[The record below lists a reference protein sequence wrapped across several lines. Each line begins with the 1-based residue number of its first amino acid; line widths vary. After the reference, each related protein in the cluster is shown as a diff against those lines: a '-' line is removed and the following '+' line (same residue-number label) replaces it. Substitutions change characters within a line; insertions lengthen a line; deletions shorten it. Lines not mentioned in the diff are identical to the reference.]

1 MATFHRFQAVEV
13 ATTAK
18 IIAWIDLVH
27 DALTGVGCQQTS
39 DTGQIVAGD
48 VADPPPTKDVV
59 LGYRIY
65 ELNDS
70 LSATYPVYVK
80 VSFRLAPVGSNAP
93 RVGPM
98 LMFEVGFS
106 TDGAGGISGSSI
118 VAPMTW
124 SPMTNNSVAHGSIVP
139 NSASKTDGFLHL
151 VIGPTAIR
159 YEYNGGFTT
168 GLLFISRTTD
178 SSGAITG
185 DGVFAQFLPAPTFD
199 STSYPELQYS
209 YLGVGGAAPIGPFSR
224 SCPSLGAPVAN
235 GLVAASPS
243 VLVGGQVQVNFNVLN
258 VPLSAVT
265 RNAVISLSV
274 DGIHESQYLVL
285 PVGTGG
291 SGSAQMFGTLTAI
304 PDSRTRYLNTFAV
317 RYE

>member
-13 ATTAK
+13 ATTAN

-27 DALTGVGCQQTS
+27 DALTGVGCLQTS

-48 VADPPPTKDVV
+48 VANPPPTTDVV
-59 LGYRIY
+59 LGCRVY

-80 VSFRLAPVGSNAP
+80 VSFRTALVGSNAP
-93 RVGPM
+93 KVGPM

-124 SPMTNNSVAHGSIVP
+124 QPMTNNPVVHGDIVP

-151 VIGPTAIR
+151 VIGPTAVR
-159 YEYNGGFTT
+159 YVYNGGFTT

-178 SSGAITG
+178 PSGTLTG
-185 DGVFAQFLPAPTFD
+185 DGVFAQFLPAPAMSPT
-199 STSYPELQYS
+199 TYPELQYS
-209 YLGVGGAAPIGPFSR
+209 YLGVGGVAPLGPFSR

-243 VLVGGQVQVNFNVLN
+243 VLVGGQVQVDFNVLN

-265 RNAVISLSV
+265 RNDVISLSV

-285 PVGTGG
+285 PTVTGG
-291 SGSAQMFGTLTAI
+291 SGVANISGTLTAV